1 MRILIDGMHREFPRF
16 QVKTNKQVNLSRAPG
31 YLVARDNPLHS
42 LVGFAKS
49 IHKNLSFRGLCEDL
63 ESSISN
69 KNSLRATEFFGTL
82 MLALFYGQRAYTQIS
97 ALHLDHESPPLL
109 GFKNAASSIRI
120 RRMLGIVGKE
130 VSPVVLARQLQAS
143 WSASCEGNW
152 ICDCLATTKPIPGQT
167 SKREVFVYGSLWNAR
182 ESLCVGVD
190 VRLTSKPS
198 EARGGILKTFLDSL
212 PPDARPSLF
221 RGTTGFSSEENLN
234 AAEGA
239 RIPYLFQL
247 GGSQSA
253 IELYRVLDASKAW
266 EACGAG
272 YQALEALLQI
282 SGWSRPRRVVFLQ
295 GSDGEILAFVT
306 SLKLSLTRITRLH
319 SEVPRPFSPFD
330 ESAVHWPWEGFTT
343 GDVQSSAST
352 AHILAIFCNWWS
364 LYNRESISSLARS
377 SFDSSWFF
385 DSGTFENYRRG
396 NLLPPILAALA
407 VAALASG
414 IAVTTNP
421 ALDLPP
427 LRSLQNLTNSV
438 LSLMKPS
445 ETYVGED
452 VLDALVTDEMTPL
465 TDPNVDDVPPLDGE
479 SLPGVDLPKDEES
492 NFWRIRPLLTTGV
505 TFDDN
510 IFITNSNRKSD
521 FIFNINAGLSLEFG
535 DFRNLKDN
543 YLLLEYLATGFF
555 FNRYTSQNSFD
566 QSASAL
572 GQYRFENL
580 AVQAESRY
588 QTLSGAERQVGAFTD
603 RSLFFNALR
612 LNYDYSGKTSLDFEI
627 SQRTNYYP
635 ENLSSYFYETTTG
648 FAYSIFPK
656 TSLGLEGI
664 FGLSQVQ
671 ESPDMWYQTIN
682 GRLNYVLTGKTVVN
696 ATGGVQFNEYVGG
709 GEPPRIISVFSLG
722 AEYSLFTKTRLSLVA
737 YRNLQASS
745 SIAGQDYIATG
756 GEIGITQE
764 FASKFELGV
773 SGGYENDTYVAN
785 TLTTDAYRVDN
796 FFFFRP
802 TMSYRFLKYM
812 KASLAYE
819 YRTNYSDLVQDTW
832 YDNKLSLELSAQF

>member
-1 MRILIDGMHREFPRF
+1 MRFVIDGMHRKSSRF
-16 QVKTNKQVNLSRAPG
+16 QVESNEQVSLERTPQD
-31 YLVARDNPLHS
+31 LVGRDNPLHR
-42 LVGFAKS
+42 LAGFAES
-49 IHKNLSFRGLCEDL
+49 IRKNFSFSSLCEDL
-63 ESSISN
+63 ECSIPNRS
-69 KNSLRATEFFGTL
+69 SLRATELLGTL

-97 ALHLDHESPPLL
+97 ALHLDHENPLLL
-109 GFKNAASSIRI
+109 GFKNTATSIRV
-120 RRMLGIVGKE
+120 RRILGIVGKE
-130 VSPVVLARQLQAS
+130 VPSGVFARHLQAS
-143 WSASCEGNW
+143 WSASCGGNW
-152 ICDCLATTKPIPGQT
+152 ICDCLTTTKPIPGRI
-167 SKREVFVYGSLWNAR
+167 SKHEGFVYGSLWNAR

-190 VRLTSKPS
+190 VRLASKPS
-198 EARGGILKTFLDSL
+198 RAMGGFLKTFLDSL
-212 PPDARPSLF
+212 PPNARPSLF

-234 AAEGA
+234 AAERA

-253 IELYRVLDASKAW
+253 MDLYRVLDASNAW
-266 EACGAG
+266 EVCGSG

-295 GSDGEILAFVT
+295 GSDGKILALVT
-306 SLKLSLTRITRLH
+306 SLRLSLSRIVRLH
-319 SEVPRPFSPFD
+319 SEAPRPFSPFD

-343 GDVQSSAST
+343 GDVQSSAAT
-352 AHILAIFCNWWS
+352 AQILATFCNWWS
-364 LYNRESISSLARS
+364 LYNRESVSPSGRS
-377 SFDSSWFF
+377 PFDSSWFF
-385 DSGTFENYRRG
+385 DRGTFESYRRA
-396 NLLPPILAALA
+396 NLLSPILAALA

-427 LRSLQNLTNSV
+427 LRSLQNFTNSV

-452 VLDALVTDEMTPL
+452 VLDALVTDEMAPL
-465 TDPNVDDVPPLDGE
+465 PDPNVDDVPPLDGE
-479 SLPGVDLPKDEES
+479 SVPGVDLPKDEDS
-492 NFWRIRPLLTTGV
+492 NFWRLRPLLTTGV

-521 FIFNINAGLSLEFG
+521 FIFNINAGLALEFG
-535 DFRNLKDN
+535 DFRNLKEN

-603 RSLFFNALR
+603 RSLFFNAIR
-612 LNYDYSGKTSLDFEI
+612 LIYDYSGKTSLDFEI

-635 ENLSSYFYETTTG
+635 ENLSSYFYETNTG
-648 FAYSIFPK
+648 FLYSIFPK

-709 GEPPRIISVFSLG
+709 GEPLRIIPVFSLG

-737 YRNLQASS
+737 YRNLQASA

-756 GEIGITQE
+756 GEIGINQE

-785 TLTTDAYRVDN
+785 TLSTDAYRVDN

-802 TMSYRFLKYM
+802 SMSYRFLKYM

-832 YDNKLSLELSAQF
+832 YDNKVSLELSAQF

>member
-1 MRILIDGMHREFPRF
+1 MHQKSSRF
-16 QVKTNKQVNLSRAPG
+16 QVESNEQVSLERTPQD
-31 YLVARDNPLHS
+31 LVARDNPLHS
-42 LVGFAKS
+42 LAGFAES
-49 IHKNLSFRGLCEDL
+49 IRKNLSFSSLCEDL
-63 ESSISN
+63 ECSTPNRS
-69 KNSLRATEFFGTL
+69 SLRATEFLGTL

-97 ALHLDHESPPLL
+97 ALHLDHENPLLL
-109 GFKNAASSIRI
+109 GFKNTATSIRV
-120 RRMLGIVGKE
+120 RRFLGIVGKE
-130 VSPVVLARQLQAS
+130 VPSGVFARHLQAS

-152 ICDCLATTKPIPGQT
+152 ICDCLTNTKPIPGRT
-167 SKREVFVYGSLWNAR
+167 SKREGFVYGSLWNAR

-190 VRLTSKPS
+190 VRLASKPS
-198 EARGGILKTFLDSL
+198 RAMGGFLKTFLDSL
-212 PPDARPSLF
+212 PPNARPSLF

-234 AAEGA
+234 AAERA

-253 IELYRVLDASKAW
+253 MDLYRVLDASNAW
-266 EACGAG
+266 EACGSG
-272 YQALEALLQI
+272 YQAVEALLQI
-282 SGWSRPRRVVFLQ
+282 SGWCRPRRVVFLK
-295 GSDGEILAFVT
+295 GSDGKILALVT
-306 SLKLSLTRITRLH
+306 SLRLSLSRIVRLH
-319 SEVPRPFSPFD
+319 SEAPRPFSPFD

-343 GDVQSSAST
+343 GDVQSSAAT
-352 AHILAIFCNWWS
+352 AQILATFCNWWS
-364 LYNRESISSLARS
+364 VYNRESVSPSGRS

-385 DSGTFENYRRG
+385 DRGTFESYRRA

-427 LRSLQNLTNSV
+427 LRSLQNFTNSV

-452 VLDALVTDEMTPL
+452 VLDALVTDEMAPL
-465 TDPNVDDVPPLDGE
+465 PDPNVDDVPPLDGE
-479 SLPGVDLPKDEES
+479 ILPGVDLPKDEES
-492 NFWRIRPLLTTGV
+492 NFWRLRPLLTTGV

-521 FIFNINAGLSLEFG
+521 FIFNINAGLALEFG
-535 DFRNLKDN
+535 DFRNLKEN

-566 QSASAL
+566 QAASAL

-603 RSLFFNALR
+603 RSLFFNAIR

-671 ESPDMWYQTIN
+671 ESPDMWYQTLN

-709 GEPPRIISVFSLG
+709 GEPLRIIPVFSLG

-737 YRNLQASS
+737 YRNLQASA

-756 GEIGITQE
+756 GEIGINQE

-785 TLTTDAYRVDN
+785 TLSTDAYRVDN

-802 TMSYRFLKYM
+802 SMSYRFLKYM

-832 YDNKLSLELSAQF
+832 YDNKVSLELSAQF